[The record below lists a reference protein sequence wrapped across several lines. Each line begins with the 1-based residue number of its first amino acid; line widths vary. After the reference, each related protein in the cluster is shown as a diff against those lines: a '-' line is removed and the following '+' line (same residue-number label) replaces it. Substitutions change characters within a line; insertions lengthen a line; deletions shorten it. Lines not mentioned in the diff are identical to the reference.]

1 MNDLIIQ
8 QLQQLRMTG
17 IADMLKQQRSQP
29 NTYSELAFEERLGL
43 LVEHETTQRHNN
55 RINRLRK
62 QAKLRLN
69 ATPEALTYDE
79 ARNLKKPQIAQL
91 LLGGYLGNHQNI
103 LITGATGGG
112 KTYIAC
118 ALAEQA
124 CRQGISCRYWRLSRL
139 MNQLYIASADGSYSK
154 LLAQIAKQ
162 QLLILDDWGLEK
174 LNTKQAT
181 DLLEVIEDR
190 HGLKSTI
197 ICSQLPVEQW
207 HSMISNGTV
216 ADALLDRLIHNSHR
230 IPLKGESMRMKA
242 ISNS

>member
-1 MNDLIIQ
+1 M
-8 QLQQLRMTG
+8 
-17 IADMLKQQRSQP
+17 
-29 NTYSELAFEERLGL
+29 
-43 LVEHETTQRHNN
+43 
-55 RINRLRK
+55 
-62 QAKLRLN
+62 
-69 ATPEALTYDE
+69 
-79 ARNLKKPQIAQL
+79 
-91 LLGGYLGNHQNI
+91 
-103 LITGATGGG
+103 ITGATGGG

-139 MNQLYIASADGSYSK
+139 INQLYIASADGSYSK